1 MYSRVL
7 QVYLIDVWNPHDY
20 PRVIWYYLCML
31 NARNLNNVWYF
42 QCNWGQYD
50 TSRVSEGHMILYLH
64 VRCWISEKCMM
75 CSVYCMVIWHF
86 KSIRVIS
93 KIPRPMQ
100 DPRPQEQR
108 PKTKDTRPMQDP
120 RPKTQ
125 NIRYQWQEILH
136 VREYIS
142 NWVSYDTSS
151 CPRVIW
157 YTICTCLIRHLR
169 VVQMIIWYLCTCL
182 IVFLTWSVNL
192 WRHNNL
198 LTPFLECTLWRHYNQ
213 VDGLWSIFHCLKA
226 WNQ

>member
-31 NARNLNNVWYF
+31 NAGNLNNVWYF

-93 KIPRPMQ
+93 TQDTKTQ

-108 PKTKDTRPMQDP
+108 PTQDPCKTQDP
-120 RPKTQ
+120 RPKT
-125 NIRYQWQEILH
+125 
-136 VREYIS
+136 S
-142 NWVSYDTSS
+142 GTSGRKTS
-151 CPRVIW
+151 HKRVYFKLSVIW
-157 YTICTCLIRHLR
+157 HFKLSESHLI
-169 VVQMIIWYLCTCL
+169 
-182 IVFLTWSVNL
+182 
-192 WRHNNL
+192 HNIYMFN
-198 LTPFLECTLWRHYNQ
+198 
-213 VDGLWSIFHCLKA
+213 
-226 WNQ
+226 